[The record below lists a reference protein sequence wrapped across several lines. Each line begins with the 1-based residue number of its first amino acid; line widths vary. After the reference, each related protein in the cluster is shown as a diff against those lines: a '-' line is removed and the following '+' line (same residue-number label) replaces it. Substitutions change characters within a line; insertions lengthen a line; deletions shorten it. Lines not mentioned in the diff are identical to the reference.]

1 MTRIVTW
8 LAALLG
14 AVTVAA
20 GPAAAQNALQV
31 FERDVKPQMELKK
44 FTYGSARPLGD
55 EGFVLTDVVAVTPA
69 DSKTGDKEATIR
81 IDKVTVEETDI
92 ERWRK
97 PKKGEPELAPRFLK
111 MKLEG
116 ISGDD
121 AAFHSLEPYGLPRVP
136 ADMAV
141 DYRIDTAA
149 RTLRVNKFE
158 VALRGQARL
167 DLAGVIEGVDDK
179 DNDLDD
185 AQDKAR
191 LRSGSIT
198 FEDTGGFL
206 AKLLPALAREDKT
219 TPEAWVNVATM
230 GIKGFATG
238 QGPATQKVLDTLVSF
253 ISDWRAPKGPLTIT
267 VKPAATAG
275 IADLARI
282 AMPNAL
288 TDVFGVSASYAGT
301 REGAS
306 GGGAP
311 TGSASRRTTRPPAT
325 STDTDNDGKQ
335 PTRTPRRT
343 GEEAWNG
350 VVGNTLTGR
359 LDGKTYHLLIRKD
372 GTASRLHDG
381 EIEPGRWKAEG
392 DNVCL
397 KIGDDDRACYAVV
410 TSGRTVT
417 LTDASG
423 KGFRATLLAGNP
435 RDL

>member
-1 MTRIVTW
+1 MTRIVAW
-8 LAALLG
+8 LAALS
-14 AVTVAA
+14 AAIAMAA
-20 GPAAAQNALQV
+20 GPVAAQNALQT

-55 EGFVLTDVVAVTPA
+55 KGFVLTDVVAVTPA
-69 DSKTGDKEATIR
+69 DSRTGDREATIR
-81 IDKVTVEETDI
+81 VDRVTVEETDV
-92 ERWRK
+92 ERWKK
-97 PKKGEPELAPRFLK
+97 PKKGEPALAPRFLK

-121 AAFHSLEPYGLPRVP
+121 AAFHSFEPYGLPRVP
-136 ADMAV
+136 ADMAI

-149 RTLRVNKFE
+149 RILTVNKFE

-167 DLAGVIEGVDDK
+167 DLSGVIEGVDDRS
-179 DNDLDD
+179 DDLDA

-191 LRSGSIT
+191 LRAGSIT

-206 AKLLPALAREDKT
+206 ARLLPAMAKEEKT
-219 TPEAWVNVATM
+219 TPDAWVSLATAA
-230 GIKGFATG
+230 IKGFAVG

-253 ISDWRAPKGPLTIT
+253 VSDWKAPRGPLTIT

-275 IADLARI
+275 VADLARI

-306 GGGAP
+306 AGGTDMGQ
-311 TGSASRRTTRPPAT
+311 SSRRTARPPAP
-325 STDTDNDGKQ
+325 SGDADDGKRPQ
-335 PTRTPRRT
+335 RAPRLT
-343 GEEAWNG
+343 GAEAWNG
-350 VVGNTLTGR
+350 VIGNTLTGR
-359 LDGKTYHLLIRKD
+359 LDGRTYHLLIRKD

-381 EIEPGRWKAEG
+381 EIEPGTWKAEG
-392 DNVCL
+392 DKICL
-397 KIGDDDRACYAVV
+397 KVGGDDRACYAVV
-410 TSGRTVT
+410 ASGRTIT
-417 LTDASG
+417 LTDAAG
-423 KGFRATLLAGNP
+423 KGFRATLLTGNP

>member
-1 MTRIVTW
+1 MTRLIAW
-8 LAALLG
+8 LAALLA
-14 AVTVAA
+14 AVAIAA
-20 GPAAAQNALQV
+20 GPVAAQNALQI

-55 EGFVLTDVVAVTPA
+55 KGFVLTDVVAVTPA
-69 DSKTGDKEATIR
+69 DPKTGDKEATIR

-92 ERWRK
+92 ERWKK

-136 ADMAV
+136 ADMAI
-141 DYRIDTAA
+141 DYRIDTATK
-149 RTLRVNKFE
+149 TLTVNKFE
-158 VALRGQARL
+158 MALRGQARL
-167 DLAGVIEGVDDK
+167 DLSAVIEGVDDK
-179 DNDLDD
+179 DNDLDG
-185 AQDKAR
+185 AQEKAR
-191 LRSGSIT
+191 LRTGAVT

-206 AKLLPALAREDKT
+206 AKLLPALAKEEKT

-230 GIKGFATG
+230 AIKGFATG

-253 ISDWRAPKGPLTIT
+253 ISDWKAPKGPLTIT
-267 VKPAATAG
+267 VKPAATTG
-275 IADLARI
+275 IGDLARI

-288 TDVFGVSASYAGT
+288 TDVFGVTASYAGT

-306 GGGAP
+306 AGGAP
-311 TGSASRRTTRPPAT
+311 MGQPSRRTTRPPAP
-325 STDTDNDGKQ
+325 STDTDSDSKR
-335 PTRTPRRT
+335 PARTPRLT
-343 GEEAWNG
+343 GQEAWNG

-381 EIEPGRWKAEG
+381 EIEPGKWKAE
-392 DNVCL
+392 DDKVCL
-397 KIGDDDRACYAVV
+397 KIGDDDRACYTVV

-417 LTDASG
+417 LTDSGG
-423 KGFRATLLAGNP
+423 KGFRATLLTGNP